1 MMNPILWIEHGHWK
15 IRNGMLVYMFSIYA
29 IFPWWYQGILF
40 LLTLSPSIRNLN
52 YNTFTEEKLYTII
65 VLSDYFIPWRPSS
78 CALEKTSDAID
89 FYIKLNISVNLFLK
103 NIFLEFTQLYDFL
116 CKECVHT
123 KYNKV
128 SFIQI
133 NPQKYL
139 VVIDNDNNKFNRN
152 QN

>member
-1 MMNPILWIEHGHWK
+1 MNSILWIEHGHWK

-103 NIFLEFTQLYDFL
+103 KIYSWSSLSCMTFYA
-116 CKECVHT
+116 
-123 KYNKV
+123 
-128 SFIQI
+128 
-133 NPQKYL
+133 
-139 VVIDNDNNKFNRN
+139 RN
-152 QN
+152 VYILSTTRSASYK